1 MLVEQD
7 NKNAEELKII
17 NCYQLSGAVAIGR
30 NHRKVGGRV
39 ELNKLSNSYCYRL
52 NSITICAGVSDISIV
67 FVKYILLNIQRK
79 RYFNLYKSGDYF
91 IYTLIYARTIV
102 ILGLHRFG
110 S

>member
-1 MLVEQD
+1 M
-7 NKNAEELKII
+7 
-17 NCYQLSGAVAIGR
+17 
-30 NHRKVGGRV
+30 
-39 ELNKLSNSYCYRL
+39 
-52 NSITICAGVSDISIV
+52 ICAEVSDISIV

-79 RYFNLYKSGDYF
+79 RYFNVYKSGDYF